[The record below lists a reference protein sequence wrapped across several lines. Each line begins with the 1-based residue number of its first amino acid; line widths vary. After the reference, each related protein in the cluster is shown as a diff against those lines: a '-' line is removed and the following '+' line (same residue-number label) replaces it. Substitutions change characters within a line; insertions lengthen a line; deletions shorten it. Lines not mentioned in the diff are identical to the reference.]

1 MNLKQTIRKVLK
13 EERNDYEMF
22 IIRRFDVVDK
32 ILKEELVDQEPCYY
46 KNKHKDTDPEYGLEL
61 YWSVVVRATAE
72 RTLEIFPE
80 YYIKDEDEEY
90 SIYGELLYNIKRMFG
105 KEIKEYYNN
114 TDCSM
119 YGYFE
124 T

>member
-1 MNLKQTIRKVLK
+1 MNLRESIRKVLK

-32 ILKEELVDQEPCYY
+32 ILKQELEDQEPCYWKDKY
-46 KNKHKDTDPEYGLEL
+46 KDKDPEYGLEL
-61 YWSVVVRATAE
+61 YWSVVVRAVAE

-80 YYIKDEDEEY
+80 FYKKDEDEEY
-90 SIYGELLYNIKRMFG
+90 SIYGELLYNIKRMFN

-114 TDCSM
+114 ADCSM
-119 YGYFE
+119 YGYFDM
-124 T
+124 